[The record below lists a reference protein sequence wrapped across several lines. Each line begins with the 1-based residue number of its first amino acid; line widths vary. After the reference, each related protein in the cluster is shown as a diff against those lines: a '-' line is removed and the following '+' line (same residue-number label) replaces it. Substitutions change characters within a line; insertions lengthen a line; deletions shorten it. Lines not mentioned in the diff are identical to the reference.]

1 MNVSPLDNPVW
12 HTLNS
17 YHAHLA
23 IRGQGTVRYPR
34 DIFSAA
40 ATLENSSLGFEN
52 LRHLVETNEIVGVLG
67 SLPEDLIGWEIV
79 HADHARQLI
88 YEDLKPAKQVDTV
101 VLTAEDVPEMLDL
114 VNLAQPGPFS
124 PRAIELGEFL
134 GVRQDG
140 RLVAM
145 AGQRLHLTGF
155 CEVSTVCT
163 HPDYRGRG
171 YAGALTTMVAQTILA
186 RQETPFLHVAPDND
200 RALRLY
206 LKLGFRIRAEI
217 QVSILKR
224 RAD

>member
-1 MNVSPLDNPVW
+1 MNLSPLDNPVW
-12 HTLNS
+12 HALNS
-17 YHAHLA
+17 YHNHLA
-23 IRGQGTVRYPR
+23 IRGDGTVRYPP

-40 ATLENSSLGFEN
+40 ATLENSSLEFTN
-52 LRHLVETNEIVGVLG
+52 LRGLVETNKIVGVLG
-67 SLPEDLIGWEIV
+67 ALPEGLPGWEVIFI
-79 HADHARQLI
+79 DQARQFI
-88 YEDLKPAKQVDTV
+88 HENLKPAKRVDAV
-101 VLTAEDVPEMLDL
+101 VLTAADVPDMLDL

-134 GVRQDG
+134 GLRQDG

-145 AGQRLHLTGF
+145 AGQRLHLPGF

-163 HPDYRGRG
+163 HPEYRGRG
-171 YAGALTTMVAQTILA
+171 YAGALTTMVVEPILA

-217 QVSILKR
+217 QVSLLKKL
-224 RAD
+224 AD